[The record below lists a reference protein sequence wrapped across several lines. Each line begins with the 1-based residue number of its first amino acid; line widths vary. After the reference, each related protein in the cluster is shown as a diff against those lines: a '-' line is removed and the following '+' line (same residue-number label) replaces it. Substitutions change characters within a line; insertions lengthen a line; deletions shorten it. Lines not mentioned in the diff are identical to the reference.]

1 MLLMQYQD
9 NLHKGFPGVWIVL
22 IDQKIS
28 NSLNNNC
35 FSRPLMII
43 IIVTVRFM
51 NSSKVERLKKLRRSR
66 KMLSKLEPF
75 DAADMRGIL
84 ENFRAWLKLCFE
96 SISSRIILHLLWV
109 MRARSEFKYIWA
121 RNDLSFIWSTWKF
134 QPIKLQI
141 ITANNPL
148 WLQF

>member
-1 MLLMQYQD
+1 
-9 NLHKGFPGVWIVL
+9 
-22 IDQKIS
+22 
-28 NSLNNNC
+28 
-35 FSRPLMII
+35 MII

-96 SISSRIILHLLWV
+96 SISSRIILHLL
-109 MRARSEFKYIWA
+109 
-121 RNDLSFIWSTWKF
+121 
-134 QPIKLQI
+134 
-141 ITANNPL
+141 
-148 WLQF
+148 